1 MVVELKK
8 PITKDKIEQLS
19 LKLTEAKSAKKPFDA
34 TLFGG
39 TINWGASAI
48 DIQKQMRDEWR

>member
-1 MVVELKK
+1 MVVELIK

-19 LKLTEAKSAKKPFDA
+19 MKLTEAKSAEKPFDA

-39 TINWGASAI
+39 TINWRASAI
-48 DIQKQMRDEWR
+48 YIQKQMRDEWR

>member
-8 PITKDKIEQLS
+8 PITKAKIEKLTQR
-19 LKLTEAKSAKKPFDA
+19 LTEAKSAKKPFDA

-39 TINWGASAI
+39 TINWGASAL